1 MVNVKL
7 QLFNYFE
14 NERYLLVAAGSP
26 AIHYKVFA
34 IKVVANIFRSCKQK
48 RFSLLSGLLT

>member
-34 IKVVANIFRSCKQK
+34 IKVVANIFRNCEQK